1 MEKIQI
7 SFHDIK
13 RETKS
18 VGPIPLKRGGE
29 LHCEFRQLFN
39 SEQAF
44 VAQKAESIFNSL
56 KGHDGVLPESGPLL
70 LTPGEQI
77 IHMACLLAHMNV
89 GTTKQKYTWQEWV
102 VLFDVEAEAFAIL
115 FDELSKSSLFGE
127 RDFLSAKD

>member
-1 MEKIQI
+1 MEKVQI

-13 RETKS
+13 RELKC
-18 VGPIPLKRGGE
+18 VGPIPLTRGGE

-44 VAQKAESIFNSL
+44 IAQKAEAIFNSL
-56 KGHDGVLPESGPLL
+56 KVHDGVLPESGPLL

-77 IHMACLLAHMNV
+77 IHMACLLAHMNA

-102 VLFDVEAEAFAIL
+102 ILFDVEAEAFAEL
-115 FDELSKSSLFGE
+115 FNELSKSSLFGE
-127 RDFLSAKD
+127 QDFLSEKD